1 MCQIHCFEPSRSTYE
16 ALSHTIAMAN
26 APKDSCHIV
35 LNQHALGRKR
45 ETLTLHYDDFKSG
58 LASLTKRRL
67 DHFNISMS
75 KSEEVEVLP
84 LDEYCTLNHIS
95 HIHLLK
101 IDVEGHELDVLNGGL
116 DMLKSKAIDMITFE
130 FGGCNIDTRTYFQD
144 FWYFFQSHGM
154 DIFRILPDGELLPIQ
169 AYKEIYEQFITTN
182 YVAIK
187 SELIHKLGLMK

>member
-1 MCQIHCFEPSRSTYE
+1 MCQIHCFEPSQHTHE
-16 ALSHTIAMAN
+16 ALSRTITEAN
-26 APKDSCHIV
+26 PPKKCHVV

-45 ETLTLHYDDFKSG
+45 ETLTLHYDELQSG

-67 DHFNISMS
+67 DHFNINMS

-84 LDEYCTLNHIS
+84 LDEYCALNHIS

-101 IDVEGHELDVLNGGL
+101 IDDEGHELDVLGGAL
-116 DMLKSKAIDMITFE
+116 DMLKNQAIDIITFE

-144 FWYFFQSHGM
+144 FWYFFKDYDM
-154 DIFRILPDGELLPIQ
+154 EIFRILPSGELLPIK

-182 YVAIK
+182 YVAMK
-187 SELIHKLGLMK
+187 SSIARELGLGF